1 MELKIALEWDETI
14 GVLAS
19 DMYPIREGLELL
31 LQSKPYGEGVSVIWI
46 VLIARERELKL
57 RKRFVKKVRRLEFDV
72 ILDFQ
77 GIYNLG
83 SKEAKI
89 LAIKQGLARGIESV
103 VSRYKKLDF
112 KGNDLIKDTNAF
124 LLALEG

>member
-1 MELKIALEWDETI
+1 MEVKIALEWDETI

-31 LQSKPYGEGVSVIWI
+31 LQSKQYGEGVSVIWI

-57 RKRFVKKVRRLEFDV
+57 RKRFVKKARRLEFDV

-89 LAIKQGLARGIESV
+89 LAVKQGLAQGIESV

-112 KGNDLIKDTNAF
+112 KGNDLIKDSNAF

>member
-1 MELKIALEWDETI
+1 M
-14 GVLAS
+14 
-19 DMYPIREGLELL
+19 
-31 LQSKPYGEGVSVIWI
+31 
-46 VLIARERELKL
+46 
-57 RKRFVKKVRRLEFDV
+57 RKRFVKKASRLEFDV

-89 LAIKQGLARGIESV
+89 LAIKQGLAQGIESV

-112 KGNDLIKDTNAF
+112 KGNDLIKDTTAF